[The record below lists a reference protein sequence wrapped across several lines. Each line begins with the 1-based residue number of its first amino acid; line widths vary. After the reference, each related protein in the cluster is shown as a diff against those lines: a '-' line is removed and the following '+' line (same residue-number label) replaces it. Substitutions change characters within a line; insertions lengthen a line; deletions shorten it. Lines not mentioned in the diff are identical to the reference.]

1 VEVSAQAT
9 VLESSKPSS
18 AEISAAQE
26 MVNANFTLLENG
38 AIFRG
43 YKILRMLNKDA
54 EGIKYIAEKDDK
66 EYVLKV
72 FYKSSFHN
80 MNTLFGLQMRLSRLN
95 NLKDSCTAKVVEV
108 NQSHSPAYMAVEYIH
123 GVSLAE
129 IKKYNPERIS
139 EEMVRSLALKLIKS
153 AQVVRDHGLT
163 IANLSL
169 AGVMLSD
176 SGNPVILSSG
186 IVYQDVE
193 EHEEVFTVAMLM
205 AQLLSPNSVYG
216 RLYTEEWLKGN
227 KFVPVAGVTLDLN
240 KVLADCLHRNISQR
254 YLNLQKLQDALSKLP
269 PVQGAEICKQQDTKA
284 LEEGKSSADRIPKRR
299 IEIGFW
305 ALVIAVIA
313 TIAMLFTTN
322 IYTVL
327 FGTKG
332 DKLQYTGFNFGA
344 EDAGDDSLRAPVA
357 ALPPRENREARQ
369 SEYGE
374 LKNFR
379 TEDREDPR
387 RLSAIKES
395 VPAAPAIVKPKPA
408 RPGADFIYIEP
419 GTFGFGRLAENKAHN
434 VSLSG
439 FYINKYEVTQAQW
452 NRFMKPANVSN
463 VGDKLPVDNVS
474 WYDIA
479 IFCNGLSEEAGLDP
493 AYRIRGLGASRV
505 VTCDFNS
512 NGYRLP
518 TEAEWEY
525 AAKAGGVT
533 SYSGSDDPEEVA
545 WYRDNSAGK
554 LRYPGL
560 KAPNAN
566 GLYDC
571 TGNVAEWVWDW
582 YDSAYIRALP
592 TFVDPLGPGTGTQKT
607 IRGGS
612 VMNSEG
618 RNLHILW
625 REKGDPNRGYQFVG
639 FRLVRSK

>member
-1 VEVSAQAT
+1 
-9 VLESSKPSS
+9 
-18 AEISAAQE
+18 
-26 MVNANFTLLENG
+26 
-38 AIFRG
+38 
-43 YKILRMLNKDA
+43 
-54 EGIKYIAEKDDK
+54 
-66 EYVLKV
+66 
-72 FYKSSFHN
+72 
-80 MNTLFGLQMRLSRLN
+80 
-95 NLKDSCTAKVVEV
+95 
-108 NQSHSPAYMAVEYIH
+108 
-123 GVSLAE
+123 
-129 IKKYNPERIS
+129 
-139 EEMVRSLALKLIKS
+139 
-153 AQVVRDHGLT
+153 
-163 IANLSL
+163 
-169 AGVMLSD
+169 
-176 SGNPVILSSG
+176 
-186 IVYQDVE
+186 
-193 EHEEVFTVAMLM
+193 
-205 AQLLSPNSVYG
+205 
-216 RLYTEEWLKGN
+216 
-227 KFVPVAGVTLDLN
+227 
-240 KVLADCLHRNISQR
+240 
-254 YLNLQKLQDALSKLP
+254 
-269 PVQGAEICKQQDTKA
+269 
-284 LEEGKSSADRIPKRR
+284 
-299 IEIGFW
+299 
-305 ALVIAVIA
+305 
-313 TIAMLFTTN
+313 
-322 IYTVL
+322 
-327 FGTKG
+327 
-332 DKLQYTGFNFGA
+332 
-344 EDAGDDSLRAPVA
+344 
-357 ALPPRENREARQ
+357 
-369 SEYGE
+369 
-374 LKNFR
+374 
-379 TEDREDPR
+379 
-387 RLSAIKES
+387 
-395 VPAAPAIVKPKPA
+395 
-408 RPGADFIYIEP
+408 
-419 GTFGFGRLAENKAHN
+419 LAENKAHN